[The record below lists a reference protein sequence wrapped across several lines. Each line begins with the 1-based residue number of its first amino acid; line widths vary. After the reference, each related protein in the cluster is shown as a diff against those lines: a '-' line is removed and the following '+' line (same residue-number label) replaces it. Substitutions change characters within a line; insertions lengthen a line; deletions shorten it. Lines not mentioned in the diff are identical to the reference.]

1 MDGSGGGRKSVR
13 QGADV
18 YASSCS
24 TTGKP
29 FTTLSLTEDTG
40 GKHTMQAKYFPDT
53 DTLLLTFSHGDIV
66 ETYDLN
72 EDVLVE
78 VDKDGHV
85 VSMTVEHAKQQT
97 DVNEFSYQL
106 ATA

>member
-1 MDGSGGGRKSVR
+1 
-13 QGADV
+13 
-18 YASSCS
+18 
-24 TTGKP
+24 
-29 FTTLSLTEDTG
+29 
-40 GKHTMQAKYFPDT
+40 MQAKYFSDT
-53 DTLLLTFSHGDIV
+53 DTLLLTFSNHEIK

-72 EDVLVE
+72 KDVLVE
-78 VDKDGHV
+78 VDQNGHV

>member
-1 MDGSGGGRKSVR
+1 
-13 QGADV
+13 
-18 YASSCS
+18 
-24 TTGKP
+24 
-29 FTTLSLTEDTG
+29 
-40 GKHTMQAKYFPDT
+40 MQAKYFSDT
-53 DTLLLTFSHGDIV
+53 DTLLIQFSDHDVV

-85 VSMTVEHAKQQT
+85 VSMTIEHAERQT
-97 DVNEFSYQL
+97 DVNEFTYER

>member
-1 MDGSGGGRKSVR
+1 
-13 QGADV
+13 
-18 YASSCS
+18 
-24 TTGKP
+24 
-29 FTTLSLTEDTG
+29 
-40 GKHTMQAKYFPDT
+40 MQAKYFTDT
-53 DTLLLTFSHGDIV
+53 DTLLLTFNRNDIV

-85 VSMTVEHAKQQT
+85 VSMTVEHAKKQT

>member
-1 MDGSGGGRKSVR
+1 
-13 QGADV
+13 
-18 YASSCS
+18 
-24 TTGKP
+24 
-29 FTTLSLTEDTG
+29 
-40 GKHTMQAKYFPDT
+40 MQAKYFSDM
-53 DTLLLTFSHGDIV
+53 DTLLLQFSKHDIT

-85 VSMTVEHAKQQT
+85 VSMTIEHARQQT

>member
-1 MDGSGGGRKSVR
+1 
-13 QGADV
+13 
-18 YASSCS
+18 
-24 TTGKP
+24 
-29 FTTLSLTEDTG
+29 
-40 GKHTMQAKYFPDT
+40 MQAKYFADT
-53 DTLLLTFSHGDIV
+53 DTLVLTFSAHDIA

-78 VDKDGHV
+78 VDKNGRV